1 MEQIERYLSFIID
14 NRRFAFEAK
23 DVMEVLI
30 DRQISQIP
38 KAADY
43 IVGVVN
49 FRGEV
54 VTVVDTS
61 VKFGVKN
68 YQIKKKRII
77 IIICITV
84 DNKLIKLGCLCDNV
98 IRMESIDY
106 KDIQQ
111 VPNFGTY
118 YNPELLKGVFYIE
131 DVLYSIIDIE
141 KIFSTDEVL
150 ILSELNEKNEEAK
163 Q

>member
-14 NRRFAFEAK
+14 DRRFAFEAK
-23 DVMEVLI
+23 DVLEVLI
-30 DRQISQIP
+30 DKQISQIP

-61 VKFGVKN
+61 VKFGVKD
-68 YQIKKKRII
+68 YEIKVKRII
-77 IIICITV
+77 IIICMNV
-84 DNKLIKLGCLCDNV
+84 DDKQIKLGCLCDSV

-106 KDIQQ
+106 TNIQQ

-118 YNPELLKGVFYIE
+118 YNPELLKGVFYVE
-131 DVLYSIIDIE
+131 KDLYSIIDIE
-141 KIFSTDEVL
+141 KIFTTDEVL
-150 ILSELNEKNEEAK
+150 VLTSISENNKADK
-163 Q
+163 